1 MASKLPVGETV
12 GMALS
17 TLRANRLRSLLTML
31 GIVIGNASVITLV
44 GVGRGAQNL
53 AEGQLSNLG
62 ANVLFVVPGNNDT
75 RRQGIDFP
83 KTLVLEDA
91 EAIAEQVPSVSR
103 VAPQITLSEVLQ
115 VGGISTSASVLGVTP
130 EFLPVRQ
137 FEMQQ
142 GRFFSS
148 SDLGSARSVAVI
160 GPDLA
165 AKMFPGQE
173 ALGRNL
179 RVRNQAFEVIGVL
192 APKGAVFGQ
201 NQDENAYIPLSTMVN
216 QLSGRDPTYGISLNF
231 ISVEA
236 RDADSINA
244 AAFQITNLLRQRHR
258 ILREDDFAVRSQK
271 DALTIVSTITGGL
284 TLMLA
289 AIGGVSLLVGGIGIM
304 NIMLVSV
311 SERTAEI
318 GLRKALGA
326 RSGDVLLQFLV
337 ESLVLA
343 SLGGAIGTALGIG
356 TVALVGVVT
365 PLPAAI
371 GTSTVLLTV
380 ALPAR
385 SGCSSGWCRPVAPPN
400 SIRSWPCAASEALL
414 PQTVH
419 QGGPQTDQQPA
430 TGRTWPGKAKKGLSL
445 RPSWRKGRIR
455 HRRPGCSMPK

>member
-1 MASKLPVGETV
+1 MAPKLPVGETV

-91 EAIAEQVPSVSR
+91 KAIADQVPSVSR

-115 VGGISTSASVLGVTP
+115 VGGLTTSASVLGVTP

-137 FEMQQ
+137 FEMEQ
-142 GRFFSS
+142 GRFFSA
-148 SDLGSARSVAVI
+148 SDLEGARSLVVI

-165 AKMFPGQE
+165 AKMFPAQE
-173 ALGRNL
+173 ALGRTL
-179 RVRNQAFEVIGVL
+179 RIRNQAFEVIGVL

-236 RDADSINA
+236 RDADSTNA

-258 ILREDDFAVRSQK
+258 ILRDDDFAVRSQK

-289 AIGGVSLLVGGIGIM
+289 AICGVSLLVGGIGIM

-343 SLGGAIGTALGIG
+343 SLGGAIGTAVGIG
-356 TVALVGVVT
+356 AVSLVGVVT

-371 GTSTVLLTV
+371 GSGTVLLTV
-380 ALPAR
+380 LLSGSIGLFFGVVPAR
-385 SGCSSGWCRPVAPPN
+385 RAAQLDPIVAL
-400 SIRSWPCAASEALL
+400 RSL
-414 PQTVH
+414 
-419 QGGPQTDQQPA
+419 
-430 TGRTWPGKAKKGLSL
+430 
-445 RPSWRKGRIR
+445 
-455 HRRPGCSMPK
+455 

>member
-1 MASKLPVGETV
+1 MPTKLPMGETV

-17 TLRANRLRSLLTML
+17 TLRSNRLRSLLTML

-91 EAIAEQVPSVSR
+91 EAIGEQVPSVKR
-103 VAPQITLSEVLQ
+103 VAPQITLSEVVQ
-115 VGGISTSASVLGVTP
+115 AGGISSTASVSGVTP

-137 FEMQQ
+137 FEMAQ
-142 GRFFSS
+142 GRFFSA
-148 SDLGSARSVAVI
+148 SDLSGARNVTVL
-160 GPDLA
+160 GPDLG
-165 AKMFPGQE
+165 AKMFPGKE
-173 ALGRNL
+173 PVGRQL
-179 RVRNQAFEVIGVL
+179 RIRNQLFEVVGVL
-192 APKGAVFGQ
+192 EPKGAVFGQ
-201 NQDENAYIPLSTMVN
+201 NQDENAYVPLSTMVSK
-216 QLSGRDPTYGISLNF
+216 LSGRNRTFGVSLNF

-236 RDADSINA
+236 RDEQSTSA
-244 AAFQITNLLRQRHR
+244 ASFQITNLLRQRHR

-311 SERTAEI
+311 SERTEEI

-343 SLGGAIGTALGIG
+343 SLGGVIGSAVGIG
-356 TVALVGVVT
+356 TVALVGALT
-365 PLPAAI
+365 PLPATI
-371 GTSTVLLTV
+371 GAATVLVTVGLSGSIGLFFGVVPARRAARLDPIV
-380 ALPAR
+380 ALR
-385 SGCSSGWCRPVAPPN
+385 S
-400 SIRSWPCAASEALL
+400 L
-414 PQTVH
+414 
-419 QGGPQTDQQPA
+419 
-430 TGRTWPGKAKKGLSL
+430 
-445 RPSWRKGRIR
+445 
-455 HRRPGCSMPK
+455 

>member
-1 MASKLPVGETV
+1 MGETV

-44 GVGRGAQNL
+44 GVGKGAQNL

-91 EAIAEQVPSVSR
+91 IAIGEQVPSVKR
-103 VAPQITLSEVLQ
+103 VAPQITRNEVVQ
-115 VGGISTSASVLGVTP
+115 SGGQSSSASVLGVTP

-137 FEMQQ
+137 FEVAQ
-142 GRFFSS
+142 GRFFYP
-148 SDLGSARSVAVI
+148 SDLRSARNVAVI

-165 AKMFPGQE
+165 RKMFPGRP
-173 ALGRNL
+173 ALGQAL
-179 RVRNQAFEVIGVL
+179 RIRNQPFEVIGVL
-192 APKGAVFGQ
+192 EPKGAVFGQ
-201 NQDENAYIPLSTMVN
+201 NQDENAYIPLSTMVSK
-216 QLSGRDPTYGISLNF
+216 LAGRDPTYGVSLNF

-236 RDADSINA
+236 RNDASINA

-258 ILREDDFAVRSQK
+258 ILREDDFAVRSQQ

-284 TLMLA
+284 TLMLG
-289 AIGGVSLLVGGIGIM
+289 AIGAISLLVGGIGIM

-311 SERTAEI
+311 SERTEEI

-343 SLGGAIGTALGIG
+343 SLGGVIGSGLGLAAVGAVAAI
-356 TVALVGVVT
+356 T
-365 PLPAAI
+365 PLPAAV
-371 GTSTVLLTV
+371 GTGTVLLTV
-380 ALPAR
+380 GLSGSIGLFFGVVPAR
-385 SGCSSGWCRPVAPPN
+385 RAARLDPIVAL
-400 SIRSWPCAASEALL
+400 RSL
-414 PQTVH
+414 
-419 QGGPQTDQQPA
+419 
-430 TGRTWPGKAKKGLSL
+430 
-445 RPSWRKGRIR
+445 
-455 HRRPGCSMPK
+455 